1 MKKFWFV
8 FIVLPLLTGCYA
20 RSNGIPLFNS
30 YGYRYTPKSVEVQK
44 GDTLYKIS
52 RRYNVPLRGI
62 IEENSLSAP
71 YALNVGQILKLPSRQ
86 THTVSKGETLYA
98 ISKKY
103 NVDIT
108 SLSKINDLKA
118 PYSLNV
124 GQVLEL
130 PSSISTKTA
139 HSSTSGGSSRFS
151 KSKISSQKSTSKKVT
166 STKANNKKVA
176 YKSTPR
182 KNVSTYRKTKFVW
195 PVNGKVVSNFGFVGK
210 GRKND
215 GINIKAALGTN
226 IKAADKGVVAYAGNE
241 LKGFGNLVLVKHQ
254 DGYITAYAHADK
266 IYVKKGQKVL
276 RGEKIATV
284 GKTGGVN
291 TPQLHFEVRAGKKAV
306 NPRKYLP

>member
-62 IEENSLSAP
+62 IEENNLSAP
-71 YALNVGQILKLPSRQ
+71 YALNVGKVLKLPSRQ

-130 PSSISTKTA
+130 PSSISTQTV

-151 KSKISSQKSTSKKVT
+151 KSKISSQTSTSKKVT
-166 STKANNKKVA
+166 
-176 YKSTPR
+176 
-182 KNVSTYRKTKFVW
+182 
-195 PVNGKVVSNFGFVGK
+195 
-210 GRKND
+210 
-215 GINIKAALGTN
+215 
-226 IKAADKGVVAYAGNE
+226 
-241 LKGFGNLVLVKHQ
+241 
-254 DGYITAYAHADK
+254 
-266 IYVKKGQKVL
+266 
-276 RGEKIATV
+276 
-284 GKTGGVN
+284 
-291 TPQLHFEVRAGKKAV
+291 
-306 NPRKYLP
+306 